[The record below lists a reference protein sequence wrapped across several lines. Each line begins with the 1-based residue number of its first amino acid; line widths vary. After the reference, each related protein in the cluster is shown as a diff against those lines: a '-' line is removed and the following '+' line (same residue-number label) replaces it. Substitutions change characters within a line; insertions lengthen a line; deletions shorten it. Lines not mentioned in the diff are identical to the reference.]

1 MRKKTWSDLSPRG
14 KTAIL
19 TLASVQISLA
29 ATAWADLATRP
40 SEQVNGSK
48 AKWAAIIAINFFG
61 PFAYF
66 RWGRRLAGYPS
77 PAGEGAKASR
87 HTTRSRGSA
96 SE

>member
-1 MRKKTWSDLSPRG
+1 MPKKTWSDLSPRA

-40 SEQVNGSK
+40 SEQINGSK

-66 RWGRRLAGYPS
+66 RWGRRLAGYPGV
-77 PAGEGAKASR
+77 AGEGTTASR
-87 HTTRSRGSA
+87 HTTRSRGS
-96 SE
+96 SRE